1 MSDVKIVKLTTGEE
15 IIGKI
20 TETLDGGTI
29 NIKDPVTI
37 GMVERNQIGFIG
49 YMPYA
54 NLKDGLTVRTD
65 RVMFTVPVDPKL
77 ETEYN
82 AMFSN
87 LIVPPKKG
95 LTLAT

>member
-1 MSDVKIVKLTTGEE
+1 MSDVKIVKLMTGEE
-15 IIGKI
+15 VIGKI
-20 TETLDGGTI
+20 TESLDGKI
-29 NIKDPVTI
+29 IIKDPVTI

-54 NLKDGLTVRTD
+54 NLKDGITVNSD
-65 RVMFTVPVDPKL
+65 RVLFVVPVDPKL

>member
-1 MSDVKIVKLTTGEE
+1 MVKIIKLTTGEE
-15 IIGKI
+15 IIGKV
-20 TETLDGGTI
+20 TESLDGSY

-54 NLKDGLTVRTD
+54 DLKEGLNVGKERI
-65 RVMFTVPVDPKL
+65 MFVVPIDSKL
-77 ETEYN
+77 EAEYN

-95 LTLAT
+95 LTLTT